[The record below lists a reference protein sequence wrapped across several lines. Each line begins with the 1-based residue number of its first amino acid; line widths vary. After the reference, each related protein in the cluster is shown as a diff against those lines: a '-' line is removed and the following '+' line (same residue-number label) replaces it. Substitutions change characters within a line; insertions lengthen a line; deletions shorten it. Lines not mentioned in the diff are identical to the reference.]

1 MSDIESEIPPTPS
14 ASTAAVVSQARGPR
28 FVPSNFPVPQVMV
41 CKGDKASNWEFF
53 RQQYG
58 DYKIATELCQQ

>member
-41 CKGDKASNWEFF
+41 CKGDKASN
-53 RQQYG
+53 
-58 DYKIATELCQQ
+58 